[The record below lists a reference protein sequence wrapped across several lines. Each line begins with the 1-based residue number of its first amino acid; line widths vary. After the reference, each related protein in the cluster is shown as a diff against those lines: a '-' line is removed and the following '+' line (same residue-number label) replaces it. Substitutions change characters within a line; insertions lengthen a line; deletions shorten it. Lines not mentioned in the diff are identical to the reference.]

1 MTHFEDP
8 MQYTVDIKDNSAKI
22 KITGRLTFK
31 FHREYKEF
39 LDELLKNKVG
49 SYEFDLSGVE
59 FIDSAGLGMLLI
71 AKQKAQVF
79 NAAVVLQRPPEN
91 VRRMLEVAKF
101 DKIFTI
107 QS

>member
-1 MTHFEDP
+1 
-8 MQYTVDIKDNSAKI
+8 
-22 KITGRLTFK
+22 
-31 FHREYKEF
+31 
-39 LDELLKNKVG
+39 
-49 SYEFDLSGVE
+49 
-59 FIDSAGLGMLLI
+59 MLLI